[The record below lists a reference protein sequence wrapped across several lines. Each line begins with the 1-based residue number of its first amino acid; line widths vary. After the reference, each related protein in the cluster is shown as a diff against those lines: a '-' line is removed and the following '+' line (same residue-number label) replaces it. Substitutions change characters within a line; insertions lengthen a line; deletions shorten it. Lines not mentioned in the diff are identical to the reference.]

1 MSGIFHTK
9 YFQKQMEHS
18 KGTEEGEI
26 LIFSI
31 KKKKKNKTK
40 KPQLLYSI
48 YQWKKLLHQWL
59 DPLLQNLIFTSSFKN
74 LQ

>member
-1 MSGIFHTK
+1 VSGIFHTK

-31 KKKKKNKTK
+31 KKKEQNQKASTSVFYLSVKKTIA
-40 KPQLLYSI
+40 PVTRSLVAESHFHL
-48 YQWKKLLHQWL
+48 
-59 DPLLQNLIFTSSFKN
+59 
-74 LQ
+74 

>member
-1 MSGIFHTK
+1 
-9 YFQKQMEHS
+9 MEHS

-48 YQWKKLLHQWL
+48 YQ
-59 DPLLQNLIFTSSFKN
+59 
-74 LQ
+74 